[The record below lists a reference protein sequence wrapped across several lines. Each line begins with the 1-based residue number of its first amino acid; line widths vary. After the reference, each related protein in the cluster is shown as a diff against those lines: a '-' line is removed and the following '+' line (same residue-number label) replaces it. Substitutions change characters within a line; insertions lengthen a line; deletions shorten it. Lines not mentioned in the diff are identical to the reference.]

1 MTIHPMPDFNANTN
15 FDTAT
20 ADPIFIV
27 DSGASHHMVA
37 DKKLLTS
44 LQSIPTKQVVIDG
57 SRLECKQ
64 QRDLQFGKLL
74 LHGVL
79 VVPGLDCNLISVGNT
94 PHTTKWEFNNVRPC
108 ATTIMATIF

>member
-1 MTIHPMPDFNANTN
+1 VAVNTNPTDSTSSIANIASNKSDNAIIDYSSDASAFNANAN
-15 FDTAT
+15 FDTST

-27 DSGASHHMVA
+27 DSASHHMVA

-44 LQSIPTKQVVIDG
+44 LQSIPTKQVVIGDG

-64 QRDLQFGKLL
+64 QGDLQLGKLL

-79 VVPGLDCNLISVGNT
+79 VVPWPGS
-94 PHTTKWEFNNVRPC
+94 
-108 ATTIMATIF
+108 